1 MVSRRKKDG
10 SCVLGSDDD
19 EGGGEQ
25 RGSWRKRRTR
35 RYERPSNGEM
45 EQEQEEDHSDPRSG
59 RLSMRPA
66 TVSLSRVHSCNGQ
79 PHTLGYITR
88 RDLYSR
94 LTSLCEGRIRS
105 DTSLVCTRTV
115 RLCSLSLSPS
125 LSLSLSLSL
134 SFSSLF
140 FCLIRSPVFFRVY
153 SSVGSSGGFACNDS
167 HPALSTLPSSSRL
180 HEDPIRRL

>member
-134 SFSSLF
+134 FLVSFFLSHSFPRLF
-140 FCLIRSPVFFRVY
+140 QSVLLRWFVRWFRLQRLAPGLIDT
-153 SSVGSSGGFACNDS
+153 SVILATPRGPN
-167 HPALSTLPSSSRL
+167 
-180 HEDPIRRL
+180 